1 MALDAIPK
9 AGQDLGTLLADI
21 ERLEEVLVTAD
32 PASRDA
38 ATAYRDAI
46 EALHAA
52 ALRRLI
58 AELRSDPAARE
69 AVKRAAADEFVY
81 AVLRRH
87 SIIKPSLSERVETAL
102 AGVRPMLASH
112 GGDVELVSLSPPA
125 VALRFIGS
133 CDGCAASAL
142 TFHAGVKQAIAAA
155 CPEITEIRQV
165 KGLATGSAAA
175 GFASPFAPR

>member
-1 MALDAIPK
+1 MPLDAPPGDSGDL
-9 AGQDLGTLLADI
+9 AGLLAEI
-21 ERLEEVLVTAD
+21 ERLETRFAGSD
-32 PASRDA
+32 TASRDA
-38 ATAYRDAI
+38 AAAYRAAI

-52 ALRRLI
+52 ALRRLVV
-58 AELRSDPAARE
+58 ELRADPAARE
-69 AVKRAAADEFVY
+69 AVRRAAADEIVY

-112 GGDVELVSLSPPA
+112 GGDVELVSIMPPS

-142 TFHAGVKQAIAAA
+142 TFHAGVKQAISAA
-155 CPEITEIRQV
+155 CPEITEIRQI
-165 KGLATGSAAA
+165 KGRATTMA
-175 GFASPFAPR
+175 GPALASPFAGG